1 MKDKKKGTVIK
12 MIIKLK
18 SAPTITTSSCV
29 GGKEERRGP
38 LGDKLDFYDESDKFD
53 CDTWEKSESEMQ
65 RRAFNHL
72 LSKRKLQISD
82 IDVLIAG
89 DLINQCTS
97 SSYGLLSFDIPYIG
111 IFGACSTAALGLG
124 LCGILCDG
132 GYTKNAAI
140 VTSSHF
146 CSAERQ
152 FRFPLEY
159 GSQRPPTAQ
168 HTATA
173 AGAFLI
179 EKEGKGAHIDEVMF
193 GITVDAGISDA
204 NNMGAAMAP
213 AAVDT
218 LLKYFRESGTGL
230 EDYDLIVTGDLGYE
244 GHRIV
249 TEMMHTLGYD
259 MSGVYNDCGLMLYDR
274 QKQDMHAGASGCGC
288 SAFAMAASV
297 LPDIV
302 SGKYKNVLFLGSGAL
317 LSQASVLQ
325 GENIPGVVHLVK
337 LSHREG

>member
-168 HTATA
+168 TP
-173 AGAFLI
+173 I
-179 EKEGKGAHIDEVMF
+179 IWE
-193 GITVDAGISDA
+193 
-204 NNMGAAMAP
+204 
-213 AAVDT
+213 
-218 LLKYFRESGTGL
+218 
-230 EDYDLIVTGDLGYE
+230 
-244 GHRIV
+244 
-249 TEMMHTLGYD
+249 
-259 MSGVYNDCGLMLYDR
+259 R
-274 QKQDMHAGASGCGC
+274 QW
-288 SAFAMAASV
+288 
-297 LPDIV
+297 LPRLWIR
-302 SGKYKNVLFLGSGAL
+302 F
-317 LSQASVLQ
+317 
-325 GENIPGVVHLVK
+325 
-337 LSHREG
+337 

>member
-1 MKDKKKGTVIK
+1 MTIT

-18 SAPTITTSSCV
+18 NSPVITCFSCV
-29 GGKEERRGP
+29 GGKEERKGP
-38 LGDKLDFYDESDKFD
+38 LGDKLDFYDETDRFDKN
-53 CDTWEKSESEMQ
+53 TWEKAESEMQ
-65 RRAFNHL
+65 RRVFNHL
-72 LSKRKLQISD
+72 LSKRDLKATDVD
-82 IDVLIAG
+82 ILIAG

-97 SSYGLLSFDIPYIG
+97 SSYGLLSFDIPYFG
-111 IFGACSTAALGLG
+111 IYGACSTAALGLALG
-124 LCGILCDG
+124 GILCDG
-132 GYTKNAAI
+132 GYVKRAAV

-159 GSQRPPTAQ
+159 GSQRTPTSQ

-173 AGAFLI
+173 AGAFFV
-179 EKEGKGAHIDEVMF
+179 ESSGSGAYIDEVLF
-193 GITVDAGISDA
+193 GITVDAGIADA

-218 LLKYFRESGTGL
+218 LVKYFRESGTGP
-230 EDYDLIVTGDLGYE
+230 ESFDLIVTGDLGYE

-249 TEMMHTLGYD
+249 TEMMLQLGYD
-259 MSGVYNDCGLMLYDR
+259 MKNVYNDCGLMLYDR

-288 SAFAMAASV
+288 SAFAMAASI
-297 LPDIV
+297 LPDII